1 METGS
6 DDSVLALLFHN
17 LAWDKQIIISP
28 GVVSQLLGSQVLLD
42 DPTICFI
49 NT

>member
-17 LAWDKQIIISP
+17 LAWDKQIIITDNS
-28 GVVSQLLGSQVLLD
+28 
-42 DPTICFI
+42 
-49 NT
+49 